1 MPKLIFNKKISGIK
15 AAAIKLMSSHKKQ
28 QIKQVL

>member
-1 MPKLIFNKKISGIK
+1 MPKQIFNNKLSGVK
-15 AAAIKLMSSHKKQ
+15 TAAIKLVNNHKKQ

>member
-1 MPKLIFNKKISGIK
+1 MPKLIFNNKLSGIK
-15 AAAIKLMSSHKKQ
+15 TAAVKLANNHKKQ